1 MNANE
6 ILLKNLEAMGFE
18 KELSKEALIKT
29 GNQSVAEAVEWISSH
44 QNKDDGP
51 IGGNDV
57 VEIDD
62 KGNTTKPPMD
72 PKGPTSW
79 KCVETGRIFKTMKDL
94 ELYAE
99 RTGRSN
105 FEETTEKAKVR
116 TAEEIA
122 KAKEELKEKI
132 RKKRLQ
138 REKAEKKAQIER
150 EKARRAAGKFEGTMR
165 EEGLRLKRKR
175 DQELRRK
182 EKRDAARAL
191 ALEKKRWAMQEAEK
205 AAERAMKLGIPI
217 SELKKKST
225 NADDSKTK
233 MKNKAHPLDR
243 VKTALQVLRTYVVY
257 IRVS

>member
-1 MNANE
+1 
-6 ILLKNLEAMGFE
+6 
-18 KELSKEALIKT
+18 
-29 GNQSVAEAVEWISSH
+29 
-44 QNKDDGP
+44 
-51 IGGNDV
+51 
-57 VEIDD
+57 
-62 KGNTTKPPMD
+62 
-72 PKGPTSW
+72 
-79 KCVETGRIFKTMKDL
+79 MKDL

-191 ALEKKRWAMQEAEK
+191 ALEKKRLAMQEAEK

-217 SELKKKST
+217 SELKKKSM
-225 NADDSKTK
+225 NEDDSKTK
-233 MKNKAHPLDR
+233 TKNKAHPLDR
-243 VKTALQVLRTYVVY
+243 VKTALQVLQTYVVFE
-257 IRVS
+257 